1 MVTDIRT
8 FPDNSFIY
16 RRIDHNIMRG
26 LTYPYP
32 IETLRHWYVTPVGGR
47 SPELEPGELG
57 LNREAIVENTDL
69 IPFEDRVLL
78 SRLEGGSPRPLFA
91 RRYFRIVP
99 LDRSK
104 PDALSKSPRGEA
116 ILPDNETCPIKVGE
130 MVVINSVLSRVQT
143 RGLPSI
149 IDRMIRSRS
158 DVHLLDVIYT
168 KDRKEV

>member
-1 MVTDIRT
+1 
-8 FPDNSFIY
+8 
-16 RRIDHNIMRG
+16 MRC

-47 SPELEPGELG
+47 SSELDPGEVG

-78 SRLEGGSPRPLFA
+78 SRLEGGSSRPLFA
-91 RRYFRIVP
+91 RKYFRIVP

-104 PDALSKSPRGEA
+104 PDALSKSPLGEA
-116 ILPDNETCPIKVGE
+116 ILPASDDETERIKIGE
-130 MVVINSVLSRVQT
+130 MVVINSVLSRVHT
-143 RGLPSI
+143 RGIASS
-149 IDRMIRSRS
+149 IDRMIRNRS

-168 KDRKEV
+168 KERRRS

>member
-1 MVTDIRT
+1 
-8 FPDNSFIY
+8 
-16 RRIDHNIMRG
+16 MRC

-91 RRYFRIVP
+91 RKYFRIVP

-104 PDALSKSPRGEA
+104 PDALSKSPLGEA
-116 ILPDNETCPIKVGE
+116 ILPASDNETGPIKVGE
-130 MVVINSVLSRVQT
+130 MVVINSVLSRVHT
-143 RGLPSI
+143 HGLPSI

-158 DVHLLDVIYT
+158 DVQMLDVIYT
-168 KDRKEV
+168 KERRQS